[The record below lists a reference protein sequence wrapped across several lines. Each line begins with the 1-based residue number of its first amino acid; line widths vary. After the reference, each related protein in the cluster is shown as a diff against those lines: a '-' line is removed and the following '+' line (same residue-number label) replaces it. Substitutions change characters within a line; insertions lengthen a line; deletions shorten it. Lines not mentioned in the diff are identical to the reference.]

1 MDEEV
6 QKEENIKV
14 FQQRNKMYK
23 AIKIR
28 LYPNKTQTEQFNKLL
43 GCYRFVYNKCLDKK
57 ISSYK
62 ESKTSETLT
71 SLGHYFHQELLKAE
85 EYSWLKEQNTKV
97 LKQSIIDML
106 DAYKRFFNEHKG
118 FPKFKSK
125 HDGKASCR
133 FTNEAISKRN
143 DYSSRKLSLANIKNI
158 SFRCSS
164 KYVKQLVRHKS
175 GIKSATLSK
184 TCSGN
189 FFPSI
194 LMDLGNIDLRLPSN
208 KHSVGIDLG
217 VKDFAITSNGE
228 VFSNLHFKKSKARR
242 LKKLQRQLSKKQKGS
257 NNRNKARIKLVKL
270 NEHIINC
277 KSNYLH
283 NISTQLV
290 NENQVIC
297 IEDLNVRGMLKN
309 HKLAEAI
316 QEMNFGEFRRM
327 LEYKCKWYGRELVV
341 VDRFF
346 PSSKRCNHCGYIN
359 KGLKLSDREWVCPQC
374 GNIISRDY
382 NAALNILDEGIR
394 ILIGGRTTEL
404 TLVDYPPMDD

>member
-1 MDEEV
+1 MDKEV

-189 FFPSI
+189 FSFQS
-194 LMDLGNIDLRLPSN
+194 LW
-208 KHSVGIDLG
+208 
-217 VKDFAITSNGE
+217 T
-228 VFSNLHFKKSKARR
+228 
-242 LKKLQRQLSKKQKGS
+242 
-257 NNRNKARIKLVKL
+257 
-270 NEHIINC
+270 
-277 KSNYLH
+277 
-283 NISTQLV
+283 
-290 NENQVIC
+290 
-297 IEDLNVRGMLKN
+297 
-309 HKLAEAI
+309 
-316 QEMNFGEFRRM
+316 
-327 LEYKCKWYGRELVV
+327 
-341 VDRFF
+341 
-346 PSSKRCNHCGYIN
+346 
-359 KGLKLSDREWVCPQC
+359 
-374 GNIISRDY
+374 
-382 NAALNILDEGIR
+382 
-394 ILIGGRTTEL
+394 
-404 TLVDYPPMDD
+404 